1 MSYFGPRAC
10 LQGRI
15 RVQPHPSGRALKT
28 GQGLSPP
35 GISPSKEGD
44 ARRKKTERRCGAWLR
59 LLSDSYLSLNARR
72 WKVAVADRF
81 LLFIAHP
88 SLANTQDYFTHVP
101 HLSDLYLC
109 MYGLLYPFV
118 RHSEIIVGHHLRRN
132 SCRNY
137 SVYVSLPSSFLLEA
151 SSIGNQPCL
160 RKPQSFP
167 QPKGGD
173 GEVTNNTENIE
184 DNNIRIPYT
193 RDIVH
198 VDEVEHAP
206 CVPEFGTVVEER
218 FRENATVAI
227 VPMVLRYDEP
237 RVANLRRD
245 KVQQDA
251 LV

>member
-1 MSYFGPRAC
+1 MYHIYPTC
-10 LQGRI
+10 
-15 RVQPHPSGRALKT
+15 
-28 GQGLSPP
+28 
-35 GISPSKEGD
+35 ISVCAVCCTRSSD
-44 ARRKKTERRCGAWLR
+44 AAR
-59 LLSDSYLSLNARR
+59 SSL
-72 WKVAVADRF
+72 VTIFDETLV
-81 LLFIAHP
+81 
-88 SLANTQDYFTHVP
+88 
-101 HLSDLYLC
+101 
-109 MYGLLYPFV
+109 
-118 RHSEIIVGHHLRRN
+118 E
-132 SCRNY
+132 NY